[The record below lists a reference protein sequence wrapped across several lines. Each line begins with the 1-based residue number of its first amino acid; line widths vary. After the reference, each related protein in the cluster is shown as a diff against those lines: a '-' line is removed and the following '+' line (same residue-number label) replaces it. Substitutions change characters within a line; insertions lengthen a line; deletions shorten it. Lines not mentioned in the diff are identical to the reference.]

1 MGELQDLYQQVIL
14 EHNRSPRNFRRV
26 PDANRHADG
35 DNPLCGDKIQLWAKV
50 NGDVIE
56 DVGFLGRG
64 CAISQASASV
74 MTTVVKGKTVA
85 EAERVF
91 AAFHAMVTG
100 TAEPD
105 RQALGTRLAAFA
117 GVKEFP
123 ARVKCANLPWH
134 TLHAALQGD
143 AQDATGQTRATAD
156 PNAARPSPG
165 EPRHHRVP
173 GSRPA
178 GEA

>member
-1 MGELQDLYQQVIL
+1 MTDLGELYQQVIL
-14 EHNRSPRNFRRV
+14 DHNKAPRNFRAV

-35 DNPLCGDKIQLWAKV
+35 HNPLCGDRIELSVKV
-50 NGDVIE
+50 QGGVIE
-56 DVGFLGRG
+56 DVGFQGSG

-85 EAERVF
+85 EAEQLF
-91 AAFHAMVTG
+91 EAFHAMVTG

-105 RQALGTRLAAFA
+105 RRTLGTKLVAFS

-134 TLHAALQGD
+134 TLHAALQQAD
-143 AQDATGQTRATAD
+143 ASTT
-156 PNAARPSPG
+156 P
-165 EPRHHRVP
+165 E
-173 GSRPA
+173 
-178 GEA
+178 E